1 MENKQKYYL
10 IFKDADHNVIFI
22 ESEQLNDLYKIIL
35 DKSLLEGSYRIF
47 KGVKIIWEWNEQQD
61 VYWL

>member
-10 IFKDADHNVIFI
+10 IFKDANHHVVFI
-22 ESEQLNDLYKIIL
+22 ESEQLNDLYKVIL

-47 KGVKIIWEWNEQQD
+47 KGTKI
-61 VYWL
+61 L